1 MNNAPITHQR
11 LYPIISV
18 LLLAGLLSAC
28 IDPVDGKVIDDPHEF
43 ITVILGGE
51 FAEQNFE
58 SGEVYIDNEWI
69 GTAAAHSEVVK
80 KNVLPGNYTIRVE
93 TKNVPSTLLGSVSK
107 QEFKAIRFVAPCDPA
122 TVTLKAS
129 LEYLLEG
136 IEIFASVDGLTVPLP
151 PGVAVTIPRLI
162 PEVDKVFNFRDING
176 KLRHTVTK
184 TIPYSSSW
192 VYDVPY
198 QP

>member
-1 MNNAPITHQR
+1 MKKNKIHNRINTVT
-11 LYPIISV
+11 LY
-18 LLLAGLLSAC
+18 LSILFFLHSGC
-28 IDPVDGKVIDDPHEF
+28 IDPVDGTVIDDPHEF

-51 FAEQNFE
+51 FAEKNAE
-58 SGEVYIDNEWI
+58 SADVYINNELI

-80 KNVLPGNYTIRVE
+80 KNALPGNYSIRIE
-93 TKNVPSTLLGSVSK
+93 TKNIPSTILGSVNK
-107 QEFKAIRFVAPCDPA
+107 QEFKAIRFVAPCDA
-122 TVTLKAS
+122 SSVTFTSS

-136 IEIFASVDGLTVPLP
+136 VEIFVHVDGLVLALP
-151 PGVAVTIPRLI
+151 PGIPVTLPKVT
-162 PEVDKVFNFRDING
+162 PELNKVFNFRDLSG

-198 QP
+198 QK